1 MQSWHT
7 SHRARSIWVRERSY
21 TQAPRGSNTLH
32 YSVGRIT
39 LNTLWCRISVWRQQQ
54 QQHSTRTNSAGCKTN
69 LLERLPR
76 LNSIFSAKIENFSS
90 PPPFVVILGS
100 FVSEE
105 PKFYHQNSM
114 LKIIVRSFNSDLEGP
129 TISPL
134 PGRRCLLRRNSDL
147 KHTDFSNNELL
158 FFIDTI
164 SRVILNSE

>member
-1 MQSWHT
+1 MKRSNDRRPDVRGGDLRTSVPVVFSPYKKCLSLFANINDCHGQSWSGPT
-7 SHRARSIWVRERSY
+7 RARSIWVRERSN
-21 TQAPRGSNTLH
+21 TTSPRGTNTLH

-39 LNTLWCRISVWRQQQ
+39 LNTLWCRISAWRQQQ

-114 LKIIVRSFNSDLEGP
+114 LKIIVRSFSSDLE
-129 TISPL
+129 
-134 PGRRCLLRRNSDL
+134 
-147 KHTDFSNNELL
+147 
-158 FFIDTI
+158 
-164 SRVILNSE
+164 

>member
-1 MQSWHT
+1 MHVQSWHT

-54 QQHSTRTNSAGCKTN
+54 QHHSTRTNSARCKTT

-76 LNSIFSAKIENFSS
+76 LNSILSAKIENFSS

-105 PKFYHQNSM
+105 PKFYHQKLN
-114 LKIIVRSFNSDLEGP
+114 VEDYCAQFDSDLEGAP
-129 TISPL
+129 P
-134 PGRRCLLRRNSDL
+134 
-147 KHTDFSNNELL
+147 
-158 FFIDTI
+158 
-164 SRVILNSE
+164 SRPYLAAAACCGEAQWSETHRKQQ

>member
-1 MQSWHT
+1 MVVTCMHVSLT
-7 SHRARSIWVRERSY
+7 SDSRGPIPLERGASESGNVL
-21 TQAPRGSNTLH
+21 TQAPRGTNTLH

-39 LNTLWCRISVWRQQQ
+39 LNTLWCRISAWRQQQ

-114 LKIIVRSFNSDLEGP
+114 LKIIVRSFSSDLEWGAHQLAP
-129 TISPL
+129 TWP
-134 PGRRCLLRRNSDL
+134 PAACCGE
-147 KHTDFSNNELL
+147 TQW
-158 FFIDTI
+158 
-164 SRVILNSE
+164 SETHRFQQ